1 MFAILKEK
9 AFFKVFIFLIVFV
22 ISYFFFFSQTKFFT
36 IPRLKFADLFSVL
49 SYRTQPLPLNLDK
62 IKVIIVDDAS
72 YRVLKKSWPW
82 PRTKFATLLDKL
94 RAHPPKVIFMDFV
107 FVGESIVPEYDTIFA
122 EAIAK
127 SGNVILASFLD
138 PRGRYTL
145 PFDLLTK
152 KALAYGLVNKPRNPD
167 LSVRSS
173 RLFIVPYWD
182 TKPFD
187 YSSEIKLFCK
197 YLGASLKDISYDG
210 RHVVIKSGN
219 TIKALIPVEKNG
231 TIPMH
236 FRIKLNDLDPVPFWK
251 VYNGEVPPETF
262 KDKIVLVGA
271 TAEIFHDVYH
281 SPIGLM
287 PGVAIQTNAILML
300 LNSDF
305 INYIPKSAE
314 LFLLLGL
321 GLATFFFVYFFPP
334 SFALLFSFIETVAV
348 LGIGFAM
355 FLRNIRFDYFSA
367 VFVIVVTYL
376 GISIYKYLSLWIEN
390 LNLRTL
396 AITDGLTGLYIHRYF
411 ILRMQNEFER
421 AARYNLY
428 FSFVI
433 MDIDHFKNV
442 NDTYGHQQGNVVL
455 KHMSQILQAQ
465 SRKTDFVARYGGEEF
480 CAILTHTNLQ
490 GAVNYAERVRRAVE
504 AYEFPYK
511 PGKPLKLTV
520 SSGVVSYPQYKT
532 EKMEGLIEAADKVLY
547 EAKHGGRNR
556 VCAAGVSQGPNAED
570 SQK

>member
-1 MFAILKEK
+1 MRTILKEK
-9 AFFKVFIFLIVFV
+9 AFLKAAVLCIIFTIV
-22 ISYFFFFSQTKFFT
+22 YFFFLSQTRFFSV
-36 IPRLKFADLFSVL
+36 PRFKFADLFSVV
-49 SYRTQPLPLNLDK
+49 SYHTQPLPPNVDK

-72 YRVLKKSWPW
+72 YRILKKSWPW
-82 PRTKFATLLDKL
+82 PRTKFAALLDKL
-94 RAHPPKVIFMDFV
+94 RVHPPKVIFMDMV
-107 FVGESIVPEYDTIFA
+107 FAGESIIPEYDTIFA
-122 EAIAK
+122 DALAK
-127 SGNVILASFLD
+127 SGNVILAAFLD
-138 PRGRYTL
+138 PRGRYTV
-145 PFDLLTK
+145 PFDILAK

-182 TKPFD
+182 TKPYD
-187 YSSEIKLFCK
+187 YASEIKILCQ
-197 YLGASLKDISYDG
+197 YLGAPLKGISYDG
-210 RHVVIKSGN
+210 RHIGIKSAD
-219 TIKALIPVEKNG
+219 TIKALIPVQKDG
-231 TIPMH
+231 VIPIH
-236 FRIKLNDLDPVPFWK
+236 FRVKLNDLDPVPFWK
-251 VYNGEVPPETF
+251 VYNDQVPPETF
-262 KDKIVLVGA
+262 KDKIVLVGS

-287 PGVAIQTNAILML
+287 PGVAIQANAVLML

-305 INYIPKSAE
+305 ISYIPKGVE
-314 LFLLLGL
+314 FFLLLGL

-334 SFALLFSFIETVAV
+334 SFALLLSGIETAAV
-348 LGIGFAM
+348 LGIGFIM
-355 FLRNIRFDYFSA
+355 FQRNIRFDYFSA
-367 VFVIVVTYL
+367 VFIIIATYL
-376 GISIYKYLSLWIEN
+376 GNTIYKYLSLWIEN

-411 ILRMQNEFER
+411 MLRMQNEFER
-421 AARYNLY
+421 AARYDLY
-428 FSFVI
+428 FSFLI

-511 PGKPLKLTV
+511 PGKPLKLTI
-520 SSGVVSYPQYKT
+520 SIGVVSYPQHKA
-532 EKMEGLIEAADKVLY
+532 EKMDGLIEAADKALY

-556 VCAAGVSQGPNAED
+556 VCAAGASQGPVAESD
-570 SQK
+570 QK